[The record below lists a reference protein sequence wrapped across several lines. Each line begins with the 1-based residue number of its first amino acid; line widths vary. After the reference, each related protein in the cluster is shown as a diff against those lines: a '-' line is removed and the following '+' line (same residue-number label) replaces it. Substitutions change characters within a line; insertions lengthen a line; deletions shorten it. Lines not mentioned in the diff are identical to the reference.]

1 MNRVLTFVFML
12 VAGLTIMACQGDKST
27 DNNAANAPGVAPVT
41 APPAVGGGV
50 AGVEHYICPSGHV
63 GSGGAGQGACSQ
75 CGAALVHNQAFHAND
90 AAPAPAAATGQNP
103 MFQDPNAAPTIAA
116 PPTEPAQNAAGV
128 WHYTC
133 AAGCAGGGATAGPCS
148 QCGATLAHNQA
159 YHN

>member
-12 VAGLTIMACQGDKST
+12 VVGLTIMACQGDKST
-27 DNNAANAPGVAPVT
+27 DSNAADGSAVAPVT
-41 APPAVGGGV
+41 APAVGGA

-63 GSGGAGQGACSQ
+63 GSGGDAQGSCSQ

-90 AAPAPAAATGQNP
+90 AAPTITPPAGAGQNP
-103 MFQDPNAAPTIAA
+103 MFQDPSAAPTVAA

-133 AAGCAGGGATAGPCS
+133 ANGCAGGGAAAGPCAT
-148 QCGATLAHNQA
+148 CGSTLAHNQA